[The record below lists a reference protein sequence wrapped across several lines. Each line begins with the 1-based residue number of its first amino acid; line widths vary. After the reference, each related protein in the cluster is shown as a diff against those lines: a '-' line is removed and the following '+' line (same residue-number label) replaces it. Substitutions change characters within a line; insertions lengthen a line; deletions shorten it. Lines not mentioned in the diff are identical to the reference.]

1 MQVELEMLAE
11 SYQQW
16 KWRSEIQK
24 SKKIRQSL
32 QFSSMHWKLISF
44 QPLMSFVI
52 LDESLNSKS
61 NFSTVG
67 Y

>member
-11 SYQQW
+11 GYQQW
-16 KWRSEIQK
+16 KGRSKIQE

-32 QFSSMHWKLISF
+32 QFGSMHWKRISF

-67 Y
+67 